1 MIKHFER
8 GHAPCGQ
15 LLVVSEIFRDSV
27 MKKAEGR
34 DKFLARVAA
43 NSLDIV
49 SRELALA
56 PGHLQG
62 ELNRLQKMFSSNQDL
77 VSLGKAS

>member
-1 MIKHFER
+1 MQTS
-8 GHAPCGQ
+8 CWS
-15 LLVVSEIFRDSV
+15 VSEIFKDSV

-56 PGHLQG
+56 PRHLQG
-62 ELNRLQKMFSSNQDL
+62 ELNRLQRCSRLTKILFRS
-77 VSLGKAS
+77 GEAS